1 VTGRPARAYDGRMRT
16 VATLGILVTAA
27 VLSLASAQPQQA
39 AGPPTPYGQDPTGCD
54 LACNHYLECKGIHD
68 DGLYSQ
74 CIGGCQQEGVNRVQS
89 QQYAQLDCASAIQL
103 VESQGGVGGGGA
115 QAGGGGETG
124 VPHPGDKACEGCK
137 KWDEQC
143 AYIVETAVGSGP
155 YSGAVTDC
163 APTCCP

>member
-1 VTGRPARAYDGRMRT
+1 MRT
-16 VATLGILVTAA
+16 LATIGMLVTAA
-27 VLSLASAQPQQA
+27 VLSLASAQPPQA
-39 AGPPTPYGQDPTGCD
+39 AGPATPYGQDPSGCD

-74 CIGGCQQEGVNRVQS
+74 CIVGCQQQGVSHDQS
-89 QQYAQLDCASAIQL
+89 MQYAALDCTSAVQL
-103 VESQGGVGGGGA
+103 VDSQGGMGAGGQAAG
-115 QAGGGGETG
+115 AGGGDG
-124 VPHPGDKACEGCK
+124 PRPGDKACEGCK

-163 APTCCP
+163 PQTCCP